1 MLFKFIQSD
10 SIVKVHAQQSIDK
23 RNAVIDEYIKSLDDN
38 KETTHNEITSDN
50 NNIQDDF
57 EDPFLFPVNNIEK
70 QQHVYDRKPLSQN
83 KPSRY
88 SKNTNLQLQQPL
100 KNTNQFYKTNNTFTK
115 QANTLMH
122 FNNNSNNTFL
132 TNNNNYINFLN
143 NNRNNYIQLYSTYKK
158 KRNNTAKNQPT
169 KFNCVFKKINN
180 NNTLCSIPR
189 IKSTNNGKPH
199 NNTFKAIHSIHNHY
213 TQMMNDPKNPYST
226 NWTNKY
232 LDKNYKMELGMNG
245 FLNGV
250 PVITLN
256 KKKDKYETISKKEL
270 KERLNK
276 MSKQTKGDEE
286 LSEEEVPKEMAELF
300 NTNRKNFYQVRKD
313 IVEESQ
319 ENEDK
324 SDGDDDK
331 EIEFPVIWK
340 YFDKGK
346 GYKKEK

>member
-38 KETTHNEITSDN
+38 KETTHNEITCGSGDN
-50 NNIQDDF
+50 VNIQDDF
-57 EDPFLFPVNNIEK
+57 EDPFLVPVNNIDK
-70 QQHVYDRKPLSQN
+70 HKHIYDRKPHSQN

-88 SKNTNLQLQQPL
+88 SKNTNLQLQQPI
-100 KNTNQFYKTNNTFTK
+100 KSINQFYKTNNTFTK
-115 QANTLMH
+115 QVNTLMH
-122 FNNNSNNTFL
+122 FNNK
-132 TNNNNYINFLN
+132 TNNNCMHFLN
-143 NNRNNYIQLYSTYKK
+143 NNRDNYIKLYSSYKK
-158 KRNNTAKNQPT
+158 KRNNTARNHPT

-180 NNTLCSIPR
+180 NTALCPIPR

-199 NNTFKAIHSIHNHY
+199 DNSFKAIRSIHNHY
-213 TQMMNDPKNPYST
+213 TQMMNDPRNPYST

-256 KKKDKYETISKKEL
+256 KKKDKYGTISKKEL

-276 MSKQTKGDEE
+276 MSKQQKEDEE
-286 LSEEEVPKEMAELF
+286 LSEEEVPKEVDELF
-300 NTNRKNFYQVRKD
+300 NTNKKNFYQVRKD
-313 IVEESQ
+313 IAEESQ
-319 ENEDK
+319 ENEEK
-324 SDGDDDK
+324 SDGDDDAK

-340 YFDKGK
+340 YFDKN
-346 GYKKEK
+346 KEK